1 MASTNFV
8 VHLAAAIAL
17 LITFYVIAK
26 YTARMNLLK
35 DLFVRSNA
43 KRLMDPVKLFMA
55 VFDIYDI
62 DYSYEKVSV
71 EMKLISLPDFGDV
84 MSRLKPVEA
93 QVYSDGQT
101 AKVQIKVLS
110 TVNLD
115 YINTSQDKLFELTGV
130 QVEIVTLQT

>member
-8 VHLAAAIAL
+8 VHLVAAIAL

-35 DLFVRSNA
+35 DLFVRSSA
-43 KRLMDPVKLFMA
+43 KRLLDPVKLFMA

-62 DYSYEKVSV
+62 DYSYEKVSTEV
-71 EMKLISLPDFGDV
+71 RLISLPDFGDV

-101 AKVQIKVLS
+101 VKVKIKVLP

-115 YINTSQDKLFELTGV
+115 NIETSQKKLFELTGV
-130 QVEIVTLQT
+130 QVEVVIL